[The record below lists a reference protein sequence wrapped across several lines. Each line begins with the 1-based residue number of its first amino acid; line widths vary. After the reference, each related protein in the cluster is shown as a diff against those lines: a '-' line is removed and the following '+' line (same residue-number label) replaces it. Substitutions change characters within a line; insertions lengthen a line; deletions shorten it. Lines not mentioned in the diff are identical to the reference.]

1 MPTILGVPSIADH
14 TGRTVHTVRT
24 VRTVRSNYVPY
35 LQSKNLFF

>member
-1 MPTILGVPSIADH
+1 MLIADH